1 MESLLRDEI
10 VDHLLN
16 NHLIQASQ
24 HGFTKNKSCATN
36 LLEFL
41 EVVTFEI
48 ENGAALDIIYLDFSK
63 AFDKVPKLRLMEKL
77 RAHSIGGKVHDW
89 ILNWLSG
96 RKQRTV
102 LNGKQSQWA
111 EVGSGVPQGSV
122 LGPIL
127 FLVFIND
134 IDFIK
139 HLLTVLKK
147 FADDTKLAKKILND
161 NDRATLQTCLDLL
174 YSWAKTWGMEFNI
187 KKCKI
192 LHTGR
197 NNPMYSYTMNG
208 IPLTEVDEEK
218 DIGVI
223 IHKSLKPSRH
233 CAEVARKAN
242 IVLGQIS
249 RSFHYRDRKVFIQLY
264 KQHVRSLLEFSAPSW
279 SPWTAADKEV
289 LEKIQKKAVRMVS
302 GLTGQTY
309 EERLIELNLPTLEM
323 RRYQSDMIQTF
334 KIIRSIDAVDASSW
348 FNLVGV
354 NPPRHTRLT
363 SNPLNI
369 IAVRSNL
376 EVRKNFF
383 SQRVPDQWNNLPE
396 EMKCSRNLKIFKSK
410 LSKIHF

>member
-1 MESLLRDEI
+1 
-10 VDHLLN
+10 
-16 NHLIQASQ
+16 
-24 HGFTKNKSCATN
+24 
-36 LLEFL
+36 
-41 EVVTFEI
+41 
-48 ENGAALDIIYLDFSK
+48 
-63 AFDKVPKLRLMEKL
+63 
-77 RAHSIGGKVHDW
+77 
-89 ILNWLSG
+89 
-96 RKQRTV
+96 
-102 LNGKQSQWA
+102 
-111 EVGSGVPQGSV
+111 
-122 LGPIL
+122 
-127 FLVFIND
+127 
-134 IDFIK
+134 
-139 HLLTVLKK
+139 
-147 FADDTKLAKKILND
+147 
-161 NDRATLQTCLDLL
+161 
-174 YSWAKTWGMEFNI
+174 
-187 KKCKI
+187 
-192 LHTGR
+192 
-197 NNPMYSYTMNG
+197 MNG

-396 EMKCSRNLKIFKSK
+396 EIKCSRNLKIFKSK
-410 LSKIHF
+410 LRKHTI